1 MVSFLLHK
9 LKYRWPQVE
18 WGLRMKSFSHI
29 VLLISTSRI
38 QLVLHPHCFPPRLQ
52 SLRLAINWWQ
62 SRSPRSS
69 SGPGSLRPVFWSTH
83 QHFPRWPSRA
93 GWHCLGWK
101 SPFLSQLGMGIVKRS
116 SCVRVFDA
124 NLSNALWSSARHGA
138 RIALASSLALL
149 LLRFV
154 DFGGCRAR
162 VFCMHRLSCGLH
174 RILLLFGCSGV
185 ISSCLSIA
193 EFSSTSLSSVQIPW
207 PCISECSGLS
217 TPLGG

>member
-1 MVSFLLHK
+1 MCAFLLPSGTLKHMCLRTIGLKFTWYKENRTSAQKTRITYPHTQKQDSKRTQFNGFLFLHK

-38 QLVLHPHCFPPRLQ
+38 QLVLHPHCFPLGLQ

-93 GWHCLGWK
+93 GWHCK
-101 SPFLSQLGMGIVKRS
+101 HK
-116 SCVRVFDA
+116 DK
-124 NLSNALWSSARHGA
+124 
-138 RIALASSLALL
+138 
-149 LLRFV
+149 
-154 DFGGCRAR
+154 
-162 VFCMHRLSCGLH
+162 
-174 RILLLFGCSGV
+174 GV
-185 ISSCLSIA
+185 ILV
-193 EFSSTSLSSVQIPW
+193 L
-207 PCISECSGLS
+207 
-217 TPLGG
+217 

>member
-1 MVSFLLHK
+1 MLKRLVSHTRAHRNEIAKELNSMVSFLLHK

-93 GWHCLGWK
+93 GWHCK
-101 SPFLSQLGMGIVKRS
+101 HK
-116 SCVRVFDA
+116 DK
-124 NLSNALWSSARHGA
+124 
-138 RIALASSLALL
+138 
-149 LLRFV
+149 
-154 DFGGCRAR
+154 
-162 VFCMHRLSCGLH
+162 
-174 RILLLFGCSGV
+174 GV
-185 ISSCLSIA
+185 ILVLQQFFWTNCEAEETYSSNLWRCPRLVNYCFVLTAWSFK
-193 EFSSTSLSSVQIPW
+193 ENLF
-207 PCISECSGLS
+207 C
-217 TPLGG
+217 